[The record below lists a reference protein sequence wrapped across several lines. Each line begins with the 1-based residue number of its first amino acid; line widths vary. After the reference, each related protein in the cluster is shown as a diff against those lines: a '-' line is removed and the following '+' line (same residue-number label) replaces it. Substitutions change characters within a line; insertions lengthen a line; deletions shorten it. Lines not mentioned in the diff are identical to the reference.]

1 MEEKGGHWVCFSK
14 AKPGECIMNEH
25 PLSVLITS
33 LICIDALIE
42 CVCVCVCICSLW
54 RLFFKTKHQ
63 IHI

>member
-1 MEEKGGHWVCFSK
+1 MMEEKGGHWVCFSK

-42 CVCVCVCICSLW
+42 CVCVCMY
-54 RLFFKTKHQ
+54 LFIMETFF
-63 IHI
+63 